1 MFAWKKLLASVWLLA
16 WLGFAGASHSLA
28 QTNSGLNDPG
38 GFATHPAGSGGANT
52 NPGAAG
58 GQSLADF
65 SQLMQLIQTTV
76 EPESWEALGGVGTM
90 APYPAGIVVAPN
102 GLLRE
107 AEEDSETE
115 PKSVE
120 WKKHATALMLDAARG
135 RDDASELVPEH
146 WTSPAKIRCVSVRRW
161 MQALASENL
170 ADHNT
175 SEPNSNNDALG
186 HAGGLSKVSLVL
198 LTDDD
203 IVLAGTV
210 GGFDQVNGWQVDRRS
225 GLPPM
230 NLTSLAVG
238 LSAAL
243 HQQPFGCTIDPT
255 PDGLKKATALGQSI
269 VSGDVPRGLAAESLA
284 EALGRQDIHVFGT
297 SADHEIAW
305 LLIEADRHMKRLALG
320 DEDMPDGVRNYLQTI
335 QATAGNSPPADLL
348 LRLWFTGQALDVHHE
363 RADSANLWQ
372 LTGTPLRLSG
382 ENELALL
389 NGQRGNVVLDPSTE
403 AFVNHFNQQWS
414 TIRTRYPLYGALES
428 VYQATA
434 LGQLWVQNSQQTST
448 MVSPQNDHATLQRAL
463 LHFASKRST
472 QLATPTQVDSIAV
485 LHRYRHRNKMH
496 QLILASGG
504 VSIEPSGLLPEQVQP
519 RPSLAHYGELV
530 DARPSDRW
538 WWNAE

>member
-1 MFAWKKLLASVWLLA
+1 MSAWKKLLASVLLLA
-16 WLGFAGASHSLA
+16 WIAFVGSPGSLA
-28 QTNSGLNDPG
+28 QDNSGPLVPG
-38 GFATHPAGSGGANT
+38 GFGPDAALPAGNNAP
-52 NPGAAG
+52 PGAGG

-90 APYPAGIVVAPN
+90 APYPAGIVVAPD

-107 AEEDSETE
+107 VENDNAPES
-115 PKSVE
+115 KSVE
-120 WKKHATALMLDAARG
+120 WKKHATALMLDAANS
-135 RDDASELVPEH
+135 RDDVSTLVPEH

-161 MQALASENL
+161 MQALAAEKLPLSASSER
-170 ADHNT
+170 
-175 SEPNSNNDALG
+175 NSNNDALG

-210 GGFDQVNGWQVDRRS
+210 GGFEQVDGWQVDRRT

-230 NLTSLAVG
+230 NLASLAIG

-255 PDGLKKATALGQSI
+255 RDGLKKATALGQSI
-269 VSGDVPRGLAAESLA
+269 VSGDVPMGLAAESLA

-320 DEDMPDGVRNYLQTI
+320 DQDMPEGVRNYLQTI
-335 QATAGNSPPADLL
+335 QATAGNAPPADLL
-348 LRLWFTGQALDVHHE
+348 LRLWFTGQALEVQHE

-403 AFVNHFNQQWS
+403 AFVKHFNQQWS
-414 TIRTRYPLYGALES
+414 TIRSRYPLYGALES

-434 LGQLWVQNSQQTST
+434 LGQLWVQNSQANST
-448 MVSPQNDHATLQRAL
+448 TVSPQNDHATLQRAL
-463 LHFASKRST
+463 LHFASRRST

-504 VSIEPSGLLPEQVQP
+504 VRVAPSDLLPSQTLP
-519 RPSLAHYGELV
+519 RPSLANYGELV